1 MVLGLS
7 VAALGLLAL
16 LSCSTTSISPVE
28 TEGGFRLEDDEK
40 RLWSNSQE
48 EERRLDSSKALYTD
62 AFWVG
67 YVNEVTQRLIP
78 PEAKSKG
85 LQIEI
90 RIIKNP
96 LLNAFTYPNGV
107 IYVHTGLLARMENE
121 AQLATLLGHE
131 MTHALH
137 RHAIQNLRS
146 VKNTTAALAGF
157 QVLTLP
163 LGPVGSLVGLIG
175 SVGATA
181 AVTGYSRDLERDAD
195 ANGLELM
202 ARAGYEPSES
212 PKLFVHLKQDVE
224 EQKVNEPF
232 FFGTHPQLQ
241 ERIDNYSALLE
252 QTYRGKKGVTGSMR
266 FRQKLVV
273 LILDNAHLDLSMGR
287 FPSAERGL
295 TRALGQEPENAKGH
309 YYLGELYRQR
319 GQDGDRQKAEVEYL
333 FAVKYDADYA
343 APHRG
348 LGLLAYKQGLNEK
361 ANMELGRYL
370 ALDPAAEDRKYI
382 EQYIQDLTSRGQP

>member
-1 MVLGLS
+1 MVLGPLA
-7 VAALGLLAL
+7 AALGFLAL

-67 YVNEVTQRLIP
+67 YVNEVAQRLIP

-163 LGPVGSLVGLIG
+163 LGPVGSLIGLMG
-175 SVGATA
+175 TVGATA

-232 FFGTHPQLQ
+232 FFGTHPRLQ

-252 QTYRGKKGVTGSMR
+252 ETYRDKKGDTGSTR

-287 FPSAERGL
+287 FSSAERGL

-333 FAVKYDADYA
+333 FAVKHDADYA

-361 ANMELGRYL
+361 ANMELSRYL

-382 EQYIQDLTSRGQP
+382 EQYIQDLASRGQP